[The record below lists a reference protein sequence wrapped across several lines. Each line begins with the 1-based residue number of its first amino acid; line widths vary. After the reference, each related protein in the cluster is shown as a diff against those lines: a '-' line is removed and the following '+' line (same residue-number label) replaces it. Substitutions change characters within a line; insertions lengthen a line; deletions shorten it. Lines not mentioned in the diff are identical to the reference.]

1 MRFFRTPGAL
11 CRLLTS
17 RKGKMAHSSSIVVRV
32 TAWCDWL
39 LIVLALA
46 LGVYTCKCLDYS
58 LSTGMQNALFLQARE
73 IGNMFAA
80 TGQIPDRQRSS
91 GPGLN
96 DPFVSVRQSGDSVDG
111 LTRKP
116 ESPTVV
122 VFPKNIRRE
131 RNSLAGPARRLT
143 VRKSRFLMA
152 TANSTFGN
160 KEYVVEVGTSTQP
173 IRAVFREATKTM
185 LIGLV
190 IGLGLATLGSFFF
203 VKLALVPVQKI
214 ALAVQALP
222 VIHSEKEG
230 IKRVAVLQKI
240 ENLCVTLSEMVG
252 QLEDSFHIRT
262 KLLAE
267 AFQVQGDQLG
277 RVRGELADLFAKE
290 CLPIGVTQTLLSLLK
305 ETERVSDISQHL
317 ATSSGEDTG
326 QSRTARLRLYF
337 TRLVASRA
345 EHLGVLT
352 KQLGVDLVLEA
363 RDRQHKQY
371 SAQW

>member
-1 MRFFRTPGAL
+1 MT
-11 CRLLTS
+11 
-17 RKGKMAHSSSIVVRV
+17 HSSSIVVRV
-32 TAWCDWL
+32 TAWYDWL

-46 LGVYTCKCLDYS
+46 LGVYACKCLDYS
-58 LSTGMQNALFLQARE
+58 LSIGVQNALSIQARE

-80 TGQIPDRQRSS
+80 TGQIPDRQGSS
-91 GPGLN
+91 GPGLK
-96 DPFVSVRQSGDSVDG
+96 DPFVSVRQSGGSVGG
-111 LTRKP
+111 LSKP
-116 ESPTVV
+116 ESQMVV
-122 VFPKNIRRE
+122 EAPENVRRE
-131 RNSLAGPARRLT
+131 RNSLAGPARRRT

-152 TANSTFGN
+152 AANSAFGN
-160 KEYVVEVGTSTQP
+160 KEYVVEVGTSKQP
-173 IRAVFREATKTM
+173 IKAVFREAAKAM

-190 IGLGLATLGSFFF
+190 FGLALATLGGFFF
-203 VKLALVPVQKI
+203 VKRALVPVRKI

-222 VIHSEKEG
+222 VIHPEEEG
-230 IKRVAVLQKI
+230 IKGVAVLQKI

-317 ATSSGEDTG
+317 AMSSGEDTG

-352 KQLGVDLVLEA
+352 QQLGVDLVLEA